1 MELIDLKVTFTES
14 TEYNLKNLSR
24 FNEKS
29 LEEKV
34 KNLNDANRRARKTL
48 RGAYDKTDVILIL
61 ADGTEHRMRFDLG
74 CDSGLLEKASKML
87 NCPLLIGGDSSP
99 YTFSVEWHYN
109 TEGGMGCEVYAKDL
123 KTFARAE
130 AVLKEAC
137 AKDPVDSYWHD
148 TPNFKEWAIIITPK
162 EYKLPVDSED

>member
-1 MELIDLKVTFTES
+1 MELIDIKVTFTES

-61 ADGTEHRMRFDLG
+61 ADGTEHRMRFETPGFGEHRHG
-74 CDSGLLEKASKML
+74 CPCHDMTEEEYDEDDGESCRCEDIAHEEAEDARVDAML
-87 NCPLLIGGDSSP
+87 SR
-99 YTFSVEWHYN
+99 
-109 TEGGMGCEVYAKDL
+109 M
-123 KTFARAE
+123 
-130 AVLKEAC
+130 
-137 AKDPVDSYWHD
+137 
-148 TPNFKEWAIIITPK
+148 
-162 EYKLPVDSED
+162 EDY